1 MTIVIWL
8 HHEIRL
14 LILFTIH
21 KFIISI
27 HIYSFFIFCSFVIIV
42 WVHLEML
49 KLNWI
54 VWMSNEIAFTF
65 GNDANTCCLTSQTRR
80 SDGNCSD
87 LKTFNSG
94 TCTRTKSHPSRGSG
108 GGSSSK
114 PSPPAKI
121 GDWSI
126 FYLLILL
133 FPRFSH
139 FLRRWFEFFCSD
151 I

>member
-1 MTIVIWL
+1 
-8 HHEIRL
+8 
-14 LILFTIH
+14 
-21 KFIISI
+21 
-27 HIYSFFIFCSFVIIV
+27 
-42 WVHLEML
+42 ML

-54 VWMSNEIAFTF
+54 VWMSNGIAFTF

-126 FYLLILL
+126 VYLLVLV
-133 FPRFSH
+133 FFRFSH
-139 FLRRWFEFFCSD
+139 CCVLDSNSSVAIFKCHGLQFLTFLATHFLLCVCLSKIKIRFIWFFRPALLVLYL